1 MDSIPTIAKAR
12 AKFKTS
18 VRSRYEFLK
27 INFQKPLAA
36 EGEEED
42 GFELKPLDLYEYVD
56 YVKGGKTMSLIM
68 KAQVATSSPQR
79 QCQVTAAAHGAM

>member
-12 AKFKTS
+12 ARFKTWL
-18 VRSRYEFLK
+18 RSRYAFLK

-36 EGEEED
+36 ESEEED
-42 GFELKPLDLYEYVD
+42 DVELKPLDLLEYVD
-56 YVKGGKTMSLIM
+56 FVNGGRTMSSIM

-79 QCQVTAAAHGAM
+79 QCQVTAAAH